1 MSTLFDKIL
10 TKLEVDRLLLN
21 LRKIIED
28 KSFNAK
34 ESLLVIH
41 KKKNKEFMTENNFD
55 LDDVVKVLLELKVEN
70 YMKSVLDN
78 KNIDG
83 LYLHEFAIKFNDIKY
98 LYIKFKILDK
108 TLVIRVISFHKNEYD
123 VTFPFN

>member
-10 TKLEVDRLLLN
+10 TKLEVDRLLLD

-34 ESLLVIH
+34 ESLLVIQ
-41 KKKNKEFMTENNFD
+41 KKKNKEFMTENSFD

-70 YMKSVLDN
+70 YMKSVLDI

-98 LYIKFKILDK
+98 LYIKFKIQDK

-123 VTFPFN
+123 VAFPYN

>member
-10 TKLEVDRLLLN
+10 TKLEVDRLLLD
-21 LRKIIED
+21 LRKIVKD
-28 KSFNAK
+28 KIFNAK
-34 ESLLVIH
+34 ECLLVIQ
-41 KKKNKEFMTENNFD
+41 KKKNKEFMTENHFN

-83 LYLHEFAIKFNDIKY
+83 LYLHEFAIKYNDIKY
-98 LYIKFKILDK
+98 LYIKFKIQNN

-123 VTFPFN
+123 VTFPYD

>member
-34 ESLLVIH
+34 ESLLVIQ

>member
-10 TKLEVDRLLLN
+10 TKLEVDRLLLD

-34 ESLLVIH
+34 ESLLVIQ
-41 KKKNKEFMTENNFD
+41 KKKNKEFMTENNFN

-83 LYLHEFAIKFNDIKY
+83 LYLHEFAIKYNDIKY
-98 LYIKFKILDK
+98 LYIKFKIQNN

-123 VTFPFN
+123 VTFSYD

>member
-10 TKLEVDRLLLN
+10 TKLEVDRLLLD

-34 ESLLVIH
+34 ESLLVIQ
-41 KKKNKEFMTENNFD
+41 KKKNKEFMTENNFN

-83 LYLHEFAIKFNDIKY
+83 LYLH
-98 LYIKFKILDK
+98 
-108 TLVIRVISFHKNEYD
+108 
-123 VTFPFN
+123 

>member
-1 MSTLFDKIL
+1 MFDKIL
-10 TKLEVDRLLLN
+10 TKLEVDRLLLD

-34 ESLLVIH
+34 ESLLVIQ

>member
-1 MSTLFDKIL
+1 MFDKIL
-10 TKLEVDRLLLN
+10 TKLEVDRLLLD

-34 ESLLVIH
+34 ESLLVIQ

-70 YMKSVLDN
+70 YMKSVLDI

-83 LYLHEFAIKFNDIKY
+83 LYLLEFAIKYNDIKY
-98 LYIKFKILDK
+98 LYIKFKIQDN
-108 TLVIRVISFHKNEYD
+108 TFAIRVISFHKNEYD